1 MNDFCLF
8 PSSQVYSRSADRVR
22 QTEHRPHGYG
32 QMLPGFGLE
41 TAGQRKPVVERV
53 SMSLQTDVGSRF
65 GRRLREMRVA
75 HGFTQCGMAHKFGID
90 RSFIS
95 DVERGK
101 KSISLPT
108 LEVIALGFKMN
119 ISELMKDI

>member
-1 MNDFCLF
+1 MLNCSTF
-8 PSSQVYSRSADRVR
+8 PSSQVHRKSAIPA
-22 QTEHRPHGYG
+22 QQEHCSHNYG
-32 QMLPGFGLE
+32 QVPPDFRIE
-41 TAGQRKPVVERV
+41 TAGTPKPAVQRV
-53 SMSLQTDVGSRF
+53 STPLQIDVASRF

-75 HGFTQCGMAHKFGID
+75 HGFTQCGMAHKFGTD

-101 KSISLPT
+101 KSVSLPT

-119 ISELMKDI
+119 ISQLMKDI

>member
-1 MNDFCLF
+1 MNDFCLY
-8 PSSQVYSRSADRVR
+8 PSSQVHSRSAVHVR
-22 QTEHRPHGYG
+22 QTEHHPHGYG
-32 QMLPGFGLE
+32 QVLPGLGLE
-41 TAGQRKPVVERV
+41 PADPRKPVVQRV
-53 SMSLQTDVGSRF
+53 SMSLQADVGSRF

-101 KSISLPT
+101 KSVSLHT